1 MAIHLSWN
9 RRLLVCQR
17 LLERSSIIF
26 LSLEFEPLAEIDHFY
41 IKERILKF
49 CEYQMFDA
57 DISELIR
64 YAKGKGFLNRDE
76 SVTTE
81 GIKLAH
87 SMNKSDTWI
96 PLEWQMIW

>member
-1 MAIHLSWN
+1 M
-9 RRLLVCQR
+9 
-17 LLERSSIIF
+17 
-26 LSLEFEPLAEIDHFY
+26 EFESLTEIDHFY

-57 DISELIR
+57 DISDLIR

-96 PLEWQMIW
+96 PVEWQII

>member
-1 MAIHLSWN
+1 M
-9 RRLLVCQR
+9 
-17 LLERSSIIF
+17 
-26 LSLEFEPLAEIDHFY
+26 AEIDHFY

-57 DISELIR
+57 DISDLIR

-81 GIKLAH
+81 GIKLAN
-87 SMNKSDTWI
+87 SMNKAI
-96 PLEWQMIW
+96 PGFP

>member
-1 MAIHLSWN
+1 M
-9 RRLLVCQR
+9 
-17 LLERSSIIF
+17 
-26 LSLEFEPLAEIDHFY
+26 EFESLAEIDQFY

-57 DISELIR
+57 DVSDLIR

-76 SVTTE
+76 TVTSE

-87 SMNKSDTWI
+87 SMNESDTWI
-96 PLEWQMIW
+96 PVEWQII

>member
-1 MAIHLSWN
+1 M
-9 RRLLVCQR
+9 
-17 LLERSSIIF
+17 IF
-26 LSLEFEPLAEIDHFY
+26 LSLEFESLAEIDQFY

-57 DISELIR
+57 DVSDLIR

-76 SVTTE
+76 TVTSE

-87 SMNKSDTWI
+87 SMNESDTWI
-96 PLEWQMIW
+96 PVEWQII

>member
-1 MAIHLSWN
+1 M
-9 RRLLVCQR
+9 
-17 LLERSSIIF
+17 IF
-26 LSLEFEPLAEIDHFY
+26 LILEFESLVEIDDFY

-57 DISELIR
+57 DISDLIK
-64 YAKGKGFLNRDE
+64 YAKDKGFLNRDE

-81 GIKLAH
+81 GKKLAH

-96 PLEWQMIW
+96 PVEWQII